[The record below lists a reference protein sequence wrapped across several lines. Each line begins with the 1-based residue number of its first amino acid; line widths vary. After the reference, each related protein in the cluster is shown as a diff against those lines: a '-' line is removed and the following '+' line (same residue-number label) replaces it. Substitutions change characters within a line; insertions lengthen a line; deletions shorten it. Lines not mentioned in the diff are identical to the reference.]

1 MTLVGFKQLLFPLSS
16 VSVREITGF
25 FITEMC
31 SRFMKEVMTLPL
43 MQILRDSRK
52 AGEDRE
58 P

>member
-1 MTLVGFKQLLFPLSS
+1 MTLAGFKQLLFPLSP

-25 FITEMC
+25 FITEMFF
-31 SRFMKEVMTLPL
+31 RFMKEVLKLPL

-58 P
+58 S